1 MTTIAIPPFKNNETL
16 YFFDRRIMQYL
27 QTKSRDDIARDC
39 GLGVGTI
46 SNITAGWKA
55 NLDQYVIEDLRELGI
70 NLNIGSVEMNVVV

>member
-1 MTTIAIPPFKNNETL
+1 MMTTIAIPPFKNNETL

-46 SNITAGWKA
+46 SNITAG
-55 NLDQYVIEDLRELGI
+55 
-70 NLNIGSVEMNVVV
+70 